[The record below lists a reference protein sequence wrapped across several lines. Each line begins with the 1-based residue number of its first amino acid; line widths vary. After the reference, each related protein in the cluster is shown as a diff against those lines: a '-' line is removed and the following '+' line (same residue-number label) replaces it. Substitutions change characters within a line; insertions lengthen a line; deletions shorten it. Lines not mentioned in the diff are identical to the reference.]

1 MVYFYQFIRV
11 EITMADSKVADEV
24 SKRSLPGLL
33 TVGCLAAICILA
45 SSVRIRIS
53 DVFGYGCDVVDVSI

>member
-1 MVYFYQFIRV
+1 
-11 EITMADSKVADEV
+11 MADSKVADEV

-45 SSVRIRIS
+45 SSVRR
-53 DVFGYGCDVVDVSI
+53 SIVELLDSWMC

>member
-1 MVYFYQFIRV
+1 
-11 EITMADSKVADEV
+11 MADSKVADEV